1 MLQAET
7 AVNEESLSWDFV
19 RRGEAYIIYLAWV
32 SRKPNSLT
40 ESMNNILLE
49 SNTFASLK
57 N

>member
-1 MLQAET
+1 MHQAET

-40 ESMNNILLE
+40 KSMKVIH
-49 SNTFASLK
+49 SLRK
-57 N
+57 